1 MQRRGTVRRW
11 AHFAP
16 WIENAATMQIEGS
29 INSRERPTALVPQ
42 RVRGSGVHVR
52 RQVLPAD
59 DEDEAFDESLF
70 FLLALLA
77 GAVSGYL
84 VAIG

>member
-1 MQRRGTVRRW
+1 MNR
-11 AHFAP
+11 
-16 WIENAATMQIEGS
+16 
-29 INSRERPTALVPQ
+29 RERPVVMGLA
-42 RVRGSGVHVR
+42 RVRGNGVHVR
-52 RQVLPAD
+52 RQVLPAE
-59 DEDEAFDESLF
+59 DEDETFDESLF

>member
-1 MQRRGTVRRW
+1 MNR
-11 AHFAP
+11 
-16 WIENAATMQIEGS
+16 
-29 INSRERPTALVPQ
+29 RERPVVMGLM
-42 RVRGSGVHVR
+42 RVQSTGVHVR
-52 RQVLPAD
+52 RPVPEAE
-59 DEDEAFDESLF
+59 DEDQTFDESLF